1 MRHDLSKLNRFQLYI
16 FIAFVYA
23 LKLKCYIKK
32 LAYRVQD
39 DAQLKHY

>member
-1 MRHDLSKLNRFQLYI
+1 MRHDLSKLGIFQLRI
-16 FIAFVYA
+16 FIAFVYVV
-23 LKLKCYIKK
+23 KLKCYIKK